1 LKFLVPFVYVGLA
14 GCAHIPVN
22 FDKTIT
28 YADVRAD
35 VIAADGFGCENR
47 YALQAAAERDD
58 CRPFKAGQKV
68 SVRGR
73 TADEAYFLVQP
84 ALTFSHYW
92 VPASMLTL
100 RPKS

>member
-1 LKFLVPFVYVGLA
+1 LKSLVLFLYVGLA

-35 VIAADGFGCENR
+35 MIAADGIGCENR
-47 YALQAAAERDD
+47 YALEAPSDRDD

-73 TADEAYFLVQP
+73 TVDEGYFLVQP

>member
-1 LKFLVPFVYVGLA
+1 LKSLVLFLYMGLA

-35 VIAADGFGCENR
+35 MIAADGIGCENR
-47 YALQAAAERDD
+47 YALEAPSDRDD
-58 CRPFKAGQKV
+58 CRPFKAGEKV

-73 TADEAYFLVQP
+73 TVDEAYFLVQP

>member
-1 LKFLVPFVYVGLA
+1 LKFLVLFLPAVLA
-14 GCAHIPVN
+14 GCAHLPVN

-28 YADVRAD
+28 YADVRPD
-35 VIAADGFGCENR
+35 MIAADGVGCENR
-47 YALQAAAERDD
+47 YALEAPTDRDD
-58 CRPFKAGQKV
+58 CRPFKAGQRV

-92 VPASMLTL
+92 VPATMLTL